1 MHFSLEV
8 FKDVHVVGV
17 KTSCFKKRMLVF
29 PEILERITLSKVENE
44 SLVFSS

>member
-1 MHFSLEV
+1 MDIGFLAVLSSVHFSLEV

-29 PEILERITLSKVENE
+29 PEIFRKDHC
-44 SLVFSS
+44 